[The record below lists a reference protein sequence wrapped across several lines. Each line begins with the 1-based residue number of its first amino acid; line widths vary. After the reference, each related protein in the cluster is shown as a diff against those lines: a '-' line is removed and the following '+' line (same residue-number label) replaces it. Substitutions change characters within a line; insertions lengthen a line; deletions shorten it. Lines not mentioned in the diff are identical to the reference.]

1 MFMQQKSPREETV
14 MEMSVQN
21 PDSATESNHYPIVPR
36 QDLDFGLDGDIPR
49 YWLGGDPFQSR
60 FFDAMSTLFP
70 EGEKFF
76 ITCVRDYRDQI
87 TDSVLEQEVKDFM
100 RQEGQHGMVHTQF
113 NNRLR
118 AQGMGVDN
126 IEGFMRVVFGRLR
139 RILPRTFT
147 LAQTAAAEHMTA
159 IMAHS
164 FFHRR
169 ELLEHADPRIRAM
182 YAWHAV
188 EEIEHK
194 AVAFDVLTKVAKASY
209 FTRIIMMLYISLIF
223 PLHTF
228 MIMNHMFKVDG
239 FNWRQRAGMWL
250 KGLWWLYKPGGLYL
264 PVIPHY
270 LAYYIPGYHPWK
282 KGKMQAYECW
292 LETFTQTND
301 PIAAGNALHAAGV

>member
-1 MFMQQKSPREETV
+1 
-14 MEMSVQN
+14 MEAAVENPTSTQN
-21 PDSATESNHYPIVPR
+21 SGPSSGRYPIVPR
-36 QDLDFGLDGDIPR
+36 QDLDFDLEGDIPR
-49 YWLGGDPFQSR
+49 HWLGGDPFKSR
-60 FFDAMSTLFP
+60 FFDAMSCLFP

-87 TDSVLEQEVKDFM
+87 TDPVLNQEVKDFM

-113 NNRLR
+113 NNRLKT
-118 AQGMGVDN
+118 QGVQVDR
-126 IEGFMRVVFGRLR
+126 IEDQMRRILARIR

-147 LAQTAAAEHMTA
+147 LAQTSAAEHMTA

-169 ELLEHADPRIRAM
+169 EVMENADPRIRAM

-194 AVAFDVLTKVAKASY
+194 AVAYDVLTKVAKATY
-209 FTRIIMMLYISLIF
+209 FTRIIMMLYVSLLF

-228 MIMNHMFKVDG
+228 VIMRHMLIVDG
-239 FNWRQRAGMWL
+239 FSWRQRVGLWL
-250 KGLWWLYKPGGLYL
+250 KGLWWLYSPGGLYL

-282 KGKMQAYECW
+282 EGKMAAYEQW
-292 LETFTQTND
+292 LEVFKQTSD